1 MFIIIVLVEYYLRLD
16 KDQYTEDEKNDA
28 QEERK
33 RRAEETR
40 EVRKF
45 YSYIYLLYSS

>member
-1 MFIIIVLVEYYLRLD
+1 LD

-33 RRAEETR
+33 RRAEENR
-40 EVRKF
+40 EVRTV
-45 YSYIYLLYSS
+45 SSIYLFTVFFFLGDC

>member
-45 YSYIYLLYSS
+45 DSYIYLLYSS